1 VSYRI
6 ALFPFPVVM
15 AAAFAVPAT
24 VLKAEEA
31 SSKNLNPIIVS
42 ASRLETRESD
52 VASSVTV
59 ISEEEIRAG
68 HYTTVVQALRKVPGL
83 DLVQTG
89 GPGGNVAAFL
99 RGANSEHTLVM
110 LDGIELNN
118 PASPNRAYNLAN
130 LTLENVERIEVIR
143 GPQSMLYG
151 SDAMGGVINIITKR
165 AEKGSRVSVRSEAG
179 AYQTFNQVASV
190 ALSDDRYDS
199 STAVTRQD
207 IGGIS
212 SANARDG
219 NVEND
224 GYENTSVTNSSR
236 FSATK
241 ASELKT
247 TTRYT
252 RSHASLDNNG
262 GARGDDPN
270 RFLFND
276 EFFSRGE
283 ISNRSLSG
291 ALVTSAWASYSHHY
305 LKDYNNPDERSPE
318 TIRSS
323 YGGDLFDFGGKAA
336 WSPQKWFS
344 GVVGAETQR
353 ERADSSYYSAG
364 LYDPYRDELLGQRA
378 RTNSF
383 YAESRVSYN
392 DVAFIDGGV
401 RHDDHS
407 IFGGRTTFRVAPA
420 VLLAP
425 ETKVRGSIG
434 TGFKAPSLVQLYSS
448 YGNADLAAE
457 RSVGWDVGVDQQ
469 LFAKEVTVS
478 VTYFNN
484 SFENLISFDPATF
497 VLENIKDAR
506 TSGLEG
512 AVTAALSKSVTTKM
526 SYTYTDTEDQA
537 TNEALLRRPKN
548 KGTVG
553 LTYAPTE
560 RFTAGV
566 QLRLVSSRFD
576 NDFSS
581 WEPSRTTLGGY
592 SLLDINAA
600 YRISETLTVFTRV
613 DNLLDKEYEEVFGY
627 GTMGAAAYGG
637 VSITM

>member
-1 VSYRI
+1 VSIRI
-6 ALFPFPVVM
+6 ALSQFL
-15 AAAFAVPAT
+15 AAIVAALALPLC
-24 VLKAEEA
+24 VLKAEDA
-31 SSKNLNPIIVS
+31 PSRKLTPIIVS

-52 VASSVTV
+52 VASSVTIV
-59 ISEEEIRAG
+59 SEEEIKAG
-68 HYTTVVQALRKVPGL
+68 HYTTVAQALRKVPGL

-118 PASPNRAYNLAN
+118 PASPNRTYNLAN

-179 AYQTFNQVASV
+179 AYQTFNQLASV
-190 ALSDDRYDS
+190 ALSDEHFDS

-212 SANARDG
+212 SASARDG
-219 NVEND
+219 NAEHD
-224 GYENTSVTNSSR
+224 GYENTSLTNSSR
-236 FSATK
+236 FSLTT

-252 RSHASLDNNG
+252 RSHTSLDNSG
-262 GARGDDPN
+262 GPGGDDPN

-283 ISNRSLSG
+283 VSTR
-291 ALVTSAWASYSHHY
+291 ALADTLTTSAWASYSQHF
-305 LKDYNNPDERSPE
+305 LKDYNSPDERSPE
-318 TIRSS
+318 TMRSS
-323 YGGDLFDFGGKAA
+323 YGGDLFDFGGKAV
-336 WSPQKWFS
+336 WSPQRWFA

-364 LYDPYRDELLGQRA
+364 LYEPYNEELLGQSA

-383 YAESRVSYN
+383 YAESRVSYE

-420 VLLAP
+420 VLLAS
-425 ETKVRGSIG
+425 ETKIRGSVG

-457 RSVGWDVGVDQQ
+457 RSVGWDFGVDQQ
-469 LFAKEVTVS
+469 LYAKDVTAS

-484 SFENLISFDPATF
+484 SFENLISFDPTTF

-506 TSGLEG
+506 TSGVE
-512 AVTAALSKSVTTKM
+512 ASVTAALSKSVSTKV

-537 TNEALLRRPKN
+537 SNESLLRRPRN
-548 KGTVG
+548 KGALSV
-553 LTYAPTE
+553 TYAPTQ
-560 RFTAGV
+560 RFSAGV
-566 QLRLVSSRFD
+566 QLRFVGSRFD
-576 NDFSS
+576 NDFSR
-581 WEPSRTTLGGY
+581 WEPARTTLGGY
-592 SLLDINAA
+592 SLLDLNAS
-600 YRISETLTVFTRV
+600 YRISDNLSVFTRV
-613 DNLLDKEYEEVFGY
+613 DNLFDKEYEEVFGY

-637 VSITM
+637 VSVTM

>member
-1 VSYRI
+1 
-6 ALFPFPVVM
+6 
-15 AAAFAVPAT
+15 
-24 VLKAEEA
+24 
-31 SSKNLNPIIVS
+31 
-42 ASRLETRESD
+42 
-52 VASSVTV
+52 
-59 ISEEEIRAG
+59 
-68 HYTTVVQALRKVPGL
+68 
-83 DLVQTG
+83 
-89 GPGGNVAAFL
+89 
-99 RGANSEHTLVM
+99 
-110 LDGIELNN
+110 
-118 PASPNRAYNLAN
+118 
-130 LTLENVERIEVIR
+130 
-143 GPQSMLYG
+143 
-151 SDAMGGVINIITKR
+151 
-165 AEKGSRVSVRSEAG
+165 
-179 AYQTFNQVASV
+179 
-190 ALSDDRYDS
+190 
-199 STAVTRQD
+199 
-207 IGGIS
+207 
-212 SANARDG
+212 
-219 NVEND
+219 
-224 GYENTSVTNSSR
+224 
-236 FSATK
+236 
-241 ASELKT
+241 
-247 TTRYT
+247 
-252 RSHASLDNNG
+252 
-262 GARGDDPN
+262 
-270 RFLFND
+270 
-276 EFFSRGE
+276 
-283 ISNRSLSG
+283 
-291 ALVTSAWASYSHHY
+291 
-305 LKDYNNPDERSPE
+305 
-318 TIRSS
+318 
-323 YGGDLFDFGGKAA
+323 
-336 WSPQKWFS
+336 
-344 GVVGAETQR
+344 
-353 ERADSSYYSAG
+353 
-364 LYDPYRDELLGQRA
+364 
-378 RTNSF
+378 
-383 YAESRVSYN
+383 VSYN